1 MSPRPRSTT
10 TGPGAETWRGRPRP
24 QLAAVAALVLLCALT
39 VPLLTMAA
47 DTGDAL
53 IVLGCLFAATY
64 CLWCFA
70 TRRGATRYLGLP
82 AAGLA
87 VAGIVSFAY
96 EHRTAVAAWLVML
109 VLFGVTARAAVR
121 SAPPSRPPGAAWP
134 PGAARTSGVAR
145 QAGTSPVSDA
155 TARRAVPPARHGV
168 LVVNPL
174 SGGGK
179 AGRLDLVEEAR
190 KRGVET
196 LVLQAGD
203 DLRTVVERAIR
214 DGADVVGMAGGD
226 GSQALVAGVAME
238 HDVAHV
244 CVPAGTRNHFAL
256 DLGLDRDDAVGA
268 LDAFTDA
275 VERRIDLASVNG
287 RVFVNN
293 ASLGVYAGVV
303 ESGDYRDAK
312 LGTWRRRL
320 PDLAGPDAPASD
332 LAFDGPDLLERSGS
346 TLILVSNNPYE
357 LSRPTVAGTRARL
370 DSGQLGLVAV
380 QVRDPSAVARF
391 VTLSAVGQSRR
402 MRGVLRWTAAAFE
415 VRAAG
420 TVAVGL
426 DGEALTMAPPLRF
439 TSLPG
444 ALRVRLPAHAPG
456 ISPAAAA
463 VGFSRHD
470 VERLVRI
477 AAGRPR

>member
-1 MSPRPRSTT
+1 MNRRAPLSRRRTCRQ
-10 TGPGAETWRGRPRP
+10 WRG
-24 QLAAVAALVLLCALT
+24 AAV
-39 VPLLTMAA
+39 
-47 DTGDAL
+47 
-53 IVLGCLFAATY
+53 
-64 CLWCFA
+64 
-70 TRRGATRYLGLP
+70 
-82 AAGLA
+82 
-87 VAGIVSFAY
+87 
-96 EHRTAVAAWLVML
+96 
-109 VLFGVTARAAVR
+109 
-121 SAPPSRPPGAAWP
+121 
-134 PGAARTSGVAR
+134 
-145 QAGTSPVSDA
+145 
-155 TARRAVPPARHGV
+155 RRAVPPARHGV

-174 SGGGK
+174 AGGGK
-179 AGRLDLVEEAR
+179 AGCLNLAGEAR
-190 KRGVET
+190 KRGVEP

-203 DLRTVVERAIR
+203 DLRTVVERVIR

-238 HDVAHV
+238 HDIAHV

-256 DLGLDRDDAVGA
+256 DLGLDRDDVVGA

-303 ESGDYRDAK
+303 ESGDYRAAK

-332 LAFDGPDLLERSGS
+332 LSFAGPDQVERSGS

-357 LSRPTVAGTRARL
+357 LSKLTVAGTRPRL

-391 VTLSAVGQSRR
+391 VTLSAVGQSWR
-402 MRGVLRWTAAAFE
+402 MRGVLQWTAAAFE
-415 VRAAG
+415 VHATG
-420 TVAVGL
+420 TIAVGL

-470 VERLVRI
+470 FERLVRI
-477 AAGRPR
+477 AAGRPRPGGGTTRDPPPE